1 MLTLY
6 SWISLG
12 LCPCEEQVSS
22 QCYFPSRCVWVVWW
36 ASGLLKQLLLILQD
50 YIEGHSAHYQFVP
63 TQKLKAFLPDDIV
76 ENYNK

>member
-1 MLTLY
+1 MWLFIAEYLLACVPVKNRCPL
-6 SWISLG
+6 SAISRLVVFG
-12 LCPCEEQVSS
+12 S
-22 QCYFPSRCVWVVWW
+22 VWW

-50 YIEGHSAHYQFVP
+50 YIGGHSAHYQFVP